1 MELATRGFT
10 HTEKTRVGVII
21 STRARGSPVRL
32 RYNYTRVYVLCVI
45 LPARLLFLSRLVCVR
60 LLICSDVL
68 LRKLG
73 TRTLSTPAPAPSS
86 SSSSSTPS
94 AARTFV
100 APRFLAVT
108 SWLYRQWYGEISRN
122 FTFESC
128 ASAALCGSSA
138 ASSEDNLRRIR
149 PNSARYQLL

>member
-1 MELATRGFT
+1 MELATRGF
-10 HTEKTRVGVII
+10 GVII

-73 TRTLSTPAPAPSS
+73 TRTLSTPHTHPPTSPSPSS
-86 SSSSSTPS
+86 SPS
-94 AARTFV
+94 VARTFV